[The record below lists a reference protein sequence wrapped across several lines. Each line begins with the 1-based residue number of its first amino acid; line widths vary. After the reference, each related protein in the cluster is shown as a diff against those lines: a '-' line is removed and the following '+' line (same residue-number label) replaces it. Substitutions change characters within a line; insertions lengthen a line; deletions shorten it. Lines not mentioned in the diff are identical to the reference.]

1 MARWKCGSRGG
12 RRTSKK
18 TVVQNCGAHRLRV
31 FRDFTDSFCANR
43 PEGFRRRRWQQI
55 EVFGQNFG
63 RYFCRNGANPG
74 SFNATWRK
82 SRNAVREND
91 QQGERAQTERKR
103 PCVGDA
109 PLTGCQMDLPR
120 HFKSA
125 STYSI
130 HPVPNDQARQ
140 AKLSLAH
147 LPVRARPGSMVI
159 AGRKPQCSHWNSAY
173 RRAHRLA

>member
-1 MARWKCGSRGG
+1 VFCDFADSLYGKSRE
-12 RRTSKK
+12 S
-18 TVVQNCGAHRLRV
+18 
-31 FRDFTDSFCANR
+31 
-43 PEGFRRRRWQQI
+43 FRRRRLQWI

-63 RYFCRNGANPG
+63 GYFYWNGANPG

-82 SRNAVREND
+82 SRNTIREND
-91 QQGERAQTERKR
+91 QQGNRAQTERKR

-130 HPVPNDQARQ
+130 HRVPNDKARQ
-140 AKLSLAH
+140 AKR
-147 LPVRARPGSMVI
+147 LPARLPISYE
-159 AGRKPQCSHWNSAY
+159 AG
-173 RRAHRLA
+173 